1 MGEGSSEF
9 LYKDLTYRIIG
20 IAMEIHRELGPG
32 FLEAI
37 YEEVMA
43 DELETGKIAFEN
55 QVKLNIYYKEKKLKK
70 QYQAD
75 FIVDRK
81 IVVELKGITRLT
93 DIDEAQMINYL
104 KATGLKVGLLV
115 NFGGKSLEWKR
126 IVY

>member
-1 MGEGSSEF
+1 MCEGSSEF

-32 FLEAI
+32 FLEAV

-43 DELETGKIAFEN
+43 DELNTGKIAFEN

-75 FIVDRK
+75 FIVDEK
-81 IVVELKGITRLT
+81 IVVELKGVAKLT
-93 DIDEAQMINYL
+93 DLDEAQMINYL
-104 KATGLKVGLLV
+104 KATGLKIGLLV